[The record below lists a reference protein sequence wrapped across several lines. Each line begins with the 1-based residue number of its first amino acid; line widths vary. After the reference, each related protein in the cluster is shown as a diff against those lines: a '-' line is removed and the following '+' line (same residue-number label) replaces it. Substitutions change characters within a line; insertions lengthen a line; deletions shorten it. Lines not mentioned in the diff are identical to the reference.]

1 MYILCKWHYFVGLLI
16 QIDTLKL
23 DAAARLTGKYNDEE
37 MEQLRSS
44 EPLPK
49 KDRTRLQRVYVPYV
63 VELYTNRFGNQHVL
77 PDIILHVA
85 DAMTSQF
92 PSLRDPGPATAKPT
106 FVSDQLMKWCM
117 RHILKY
123 GMPSFLQ
130 YNWSLSFRIYSMW
143 ELYSML
149 HTVLSCSL
157 MQCWEKIYLL
167 IWIYSWWGF
176 QRFRLMIL
184 ILV

>member
-37 MEQLRSS
+37 IEQLRSS

-49 KDRTRLQRVYVPYV
+49 KDRTRLQRVYVPYA

-143 ELYSML
+143 ESIACSILFWAAHWCNVGKKSTYWFEYI
-149 HTVLSCSL
+149 HDEVFIVLD
-157 MQCWEKIYLL
+157 
-167 IWIYSWWGF
+167 WWY
-176 QRFRLMIL
+176 
-184 ILV
+184 